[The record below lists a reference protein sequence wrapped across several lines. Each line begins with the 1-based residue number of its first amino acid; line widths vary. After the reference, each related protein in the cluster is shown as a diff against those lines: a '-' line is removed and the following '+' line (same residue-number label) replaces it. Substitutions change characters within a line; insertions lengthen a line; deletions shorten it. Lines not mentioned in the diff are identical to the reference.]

1 MIFFKNYSVLKR
13 EETVRFLRY
22 FHNPQPDRPFTS
34 GNILR
39 YAGKTATKSMRK
51 TPAVSMARDG
61 PVIPIYVIF
70 VAN

>member
-1 MIFFKNYSVLKR
+1 MQEKKGKTTPSGPGN
-13 EETVRFLRY
+13 
-22 FHNPQPDRPFTS
+22 TS
-34 GNILR
+34 GQS
-39 YAGKTATKSMRK
+39 GKTATKSMRK